1 MITTK
6 ELRLKAFTNTAK
18 NIMTGKGLGL
28 SLDNF
33 IVLLEN
39 IQFKYA
45 YTDTELQ
52 PIWDIINPP
61 LSEEPQA

>member
-6 ELRLKAFTNTAK
+6 ELRLRAFENTAR
-18 NIMTGKGLGL
+18 NVMAGQGLGL

-45 YTDTELQ
+45 YADTDLQ
-52 PIWDIINPP
+52 PIWDIINPTA
-61 LSEEPQA
+61 EEPTV